1 MNPLDQTLP
10 FGLTGEGVLILLSAS
25 AAFLMVVAIWYGLLE
40 RHPMEAR
47 AKMLASRRD
56 ELRSHALK
64 DKGARRRQK
73 ESLTLMRRVVAAL
86 KLLQSQQTDKLHD
99 KLSQAGLRSRDAII
113 VFLFFKVA
121 MPVVLGALAFIAVY
135 LLQVVDLSPG
145 ARLLTVLGG
154 VALGFFSPELYVSNQ
169 AGKRQKAIQKALPDG
184 LDLLVICAESGL
196 SLDAALDRVANEL
209 GAANPELGEELQL
222 TSVELGFLPD
232 RRQALLN
239 LNRRTNLP
247 SVRGVVNTLLQT
259 EKYGTPLSQSLRVL
273 ATEFRDQRM
282 LKAEE
287 KAARLPATLTV
298 PMIVFILPTL
308 FIVLIGPAIISVMD
322 NLG

>member
-56 ELRSHALK
+56 ELRSHTRK

-99 KLSQAGLRSRDAII
+99 KLSQAGLRSRDAVI

-121 MPVVLGALAFIAVY
+121 MPVVLGALAFVAVY
-135 LLQVVDLSPG
+135 LLQVIDLAPG

-154 VALGFFSPELYVSNQ
+154 VALGFFSPELYISSQ
-169 AGKRQKAIQKALPDG
+169 ASKRQKAIQKALPDG